1 MRFTK
6 YFISLIMCVCV
17 LASVFSVSA
26 KNVEYAPYEGY
37 EYDSDSESIAAPTS
51 YIFEQFRYVL

>member
-51 YIFEQFRYVL
+51 